1 MAVPSWRDEDPAA
14 KGEEL
19 ENILISNT
27 LIGDPQVIATDGWW
41 GAERTIVMSEVS
53 LACWFVNSG
62 FQRRNC
68 PFGGQLVDVVTTGG
82 SPVKFMNM
90 AGRPLGLAISTI
102 ATTGFLLFGYDQGV
116 MSGIISAPQFNTF
129 FPETHRNSVYQG
141 FVTAIYEIGCLAGAL
156 FILWCGDSLGRRRS
170 MMLGGLIMIL
180 GVIIQITCFKGHKAT
195 AQFIIGRTITGIGNG
210 INTST
215 IPTYQAE
222 CSRTTNRG
230 LLICIEGGVIA
241 FGTLIAYW
249 IDYGSAKSSMDDFT
263 WRFPIAFQIVFGLVL
278 GIGAFFLPE
287 SPRWLLS
294 RDRHEEGL
302 SVIAALY
309 DLPEDHPIT
318 QLQKTIIL
326 ESIAASGHKGGKTPY
341 SALFTGGK
349 TQHFR
354 RMLLGSSSQLMQ
366 QVGGC
371 NAVIY
376 YFPIL
381 FETTMDSTHDEAML
395 LGGVN
400 MIVYSIFATV
410 SWFIIER
417 AGRRNLFLIGSVGQC
432 LSMVLVFACMIPG
445 TPAAAKG
452 AAVGLFTYIAFFGAT
467 WLPLPW
473 LYPAEINPIRTR
485 ARANAISTSVNWSSN
500 FLIVMVTPI
509 MVANIDYG
517 TYIFFATMNACFIP
531 IIYFLYPETKKRS
544 LEEIDL
550 IFAKGFVENMSYVR
564 ASKELPYL
572 TDAEVENVARQ
583 YGFGDEEEGA
593 TGIEKSGNES
603 SSGSDLRNRE
613 KTADAATE
621 QEHSATQ

>member
-1 MAVPSWRDEDPAA
+1 
-14 KGEEL
+14 
-19 ENILISNT
+19 
-27 LIGDPQVIATDGWW
+27 
-41 GAERTIVMSEVS
+41 MST
-53 LACWFVNSG
+53 
-62 FQRRNC
+62 
-68 PFGGQLVDVVTTGG
+68 DVVTTGG
-82 SPVKFMNM
+82 SPVKFVGM

-129 FPETHRNSVYQG
+129 FPETREDSVYQG

-180 GVIIQITCFKGHKAT
+180 GVIIQVTCMKGHKAT

-230 LLICIEGGVIA
+230 LLICIAGGVVG

-278 GIGAFFLPE
+278 GIGAYFLPE

-302 SVIAALY
+302 TVIAALY
-309 DLPEDHPIT
+309 DLPEDHPQT
-318 QLQKTIIL
+318 QLQKTIIM

-341 SALFTGGK
+341 SALFTNGK

-381 FETTMDSTHDEAML
+381 FQTSLHSTHDEAML

-417 AGRRNLFLIGSVGQC
+417 AGRRNLFLIGSIGQC
-432 LSMVLVFACMIPG
+432 LSMVLVFACLIPDTTG
-445 TPAAAKG
+445 AAKG

-509 MVANIDYG
+509 MISNIGFG
-517 TYIFFATMNACFIP
+517 TYVFFAAMNACFIP

-550 IFAKGFVENMSYVR
+550 IFAKGYVENMSYVR
-564 ASKELPYL
+564 ASKELRDR
-572 TDAEVENVARQ
+572 TDTAVENVARS
-583 YGFGDEEEGA
+583 YGFGDEETGA

-603 SSGSDLRNRE
+603 SSGSDMRHRGADAE
-613 KTADAATE
+613 KTAEAATE
-621 QEHSATQ
+621 EKTSATQ

>member
-1 MAVPSWRDEDPAA
+1 
-14 KGEEL
+14 
-19 ENILISNT
+19 
-27 LIGDPQVIATDGWW
+27 
-41 GAERTIVMSEVS
+41 MST
-53 LACWFVNSG
+53 
-62 FQRRNC
+62 
-68 PFGGQLVDVVTTGG
+68 DVVTHGG
-82 SPVKFMNM
+82 SPVKFLGM

-116 MSGIISAPQFNTF
+116 MSGIISAPQFNAY
-129 FPETHRNSVYQG
+129 FPETSEDSPNYSTYRG

-156 FILWCGDSLGRRRS
+156 FILWCGDTLGRRRS
-170 MMLGGLIMIL
+170 VCLTFQRPANMMLGGLIMIL
-180 GVIIQITCFKGHKAT
+180 GVIIQVTAFKGHKAMP
-195 AQFIIGRTITGIGNG
+195 QFIIGRTITGIGNG

-230 LLICIEGGVIA
+230 LLICIEGGIIA

-249 IDYGSAKSSMDDFT
+249 TDYGSAKSSMDDFT
-263 WRFPIAFQIVFGLVL
+263 WRFPISFQIVFGLVL
-278 GIGAFFLPE
+278 GIGAYFLPE

-309 DLPEDHPIT
+309 NLPEDHPNT

-326 ESIAASGHKGGKTPY
+326 DSIAASGHINGQTTPY
-341 SALFTGGK
+341 SALFTNGK

-381 FETTMDSTHDEAML
+381 FQDVLKSTHDEAML

-417 AGRRNLFLIGSVGQC
+417 AGRRNLFLIGSAGQC

-445 TPAAAKG
+445 TPAAGKG

-509 MVANIDYG
+509 MITNISYG
-517 TYIFFATMNACFIP
+517 TYIFFAAMNACFIP

-550 IFAKGFVENMSYVR
+550 IFAKGFSENISYVR

-572 TDAEVENVARQ
+572 TDAEVENIARS
-583 YGFGDEEEGA
+583 YGFAGDEEEGGA
-593 TGIEKSGNES
+593 TGVEKSGNES
-603 SSGSDLRNRE
+603 SSGSDMRNRE

-621 QEHSATQ
+621 QGNNATQ